1 MAFFYW
7 NSSIGSNNNPG
18 VVDRSIPLFFQ
29 DGTLFD
35 DSNYNLFINSG
46 KFGHAYKN
54 SKDNSVLKLYS
65 DCCPVLAKM
74 DLDLFMKL
82 KSCSIPN
89 LVPLYDCLFYSS
101 DFSQIEG
108 YTMEYINDD
117 KSLILELCSSDFLHF
132 IYELGKMVKVA
143 SENNILLRDVHP
155 DNICFNSNGFT
166 LIDLDN
172 FLLSFSRNR
181 NIIYEK
187 NKQSIIYCINMI
199 FSSLVDEKKYID
211 FINGDIATSLYRCV
225 LESLTEPSLCDSLQK
240 KLVINKST
248 RL

>member
-1 MAFFYW
+1 MAFFDW
-7 NSSIGSNNNPG
+7 DSSIGSNNNPG

-29 DGTLFD
+29 DRTLFD

-46 KFGHAYKN
+46 KFGHIYKN
-54 SKDNSVLKLYS
+54 LNDNSVLKLYS

-89 LVPLYDCLFYSS
+89 LVSLYDCLFYSS
-101 DFSQIEG
+101 DF
-108 YTMEYINDD
+108 
-117 KSLILELCSSDFLHF
+117 LHF
-132 IYELGKMVKVA
+132 IYELEKMVKVA

-172 FLLSFSRNR
+172 FLLSSSRNR

-187 NKQSIIYCINMI
+187 NKQSIINCINMI

-211 FINGDIATSLYRCV
+211 FINGDIAASLYRCV
-225 LESLTEPSLCDSLQK
+225 LESLTEPSLRDSLQK

>member
-1 MAFFYW
+1 MAFFDW
-7 NSSIGSNNNPG
+7 DSSIGSNNNPG

-29 DGTLFD
+29 DRTLFD

-46 KFGHAYKN
+46 KFGHIYKN
-54 SKDNSVLKLYS
+54 LNDNSVLKLYS

-89 LVPLYDCLFYSS
+89 LVSLYDCLFYSS
-101 DFSQIEG
+101 DF
-108 YTMEYINDD
+108 
-117 KSLILELCSSDFLHF
+117 LHF
-132 IYELGKMVKVA
+132 IYELEKMVKVA

-172 FLLSFSRNR
+172 FLLSSSRNR

-187 NKQSIIYCINMI
+187 NKQSIINCINMI
-199 FSSLVDEKKYID
+199 FSYLVDEKKYID
-211 FINGDIATSLYRCV
+211 FINGDIAASPYRCV
-225 LESLTEPSLCDSLQK
+225 LESLTEPSLRDSLQK

>member
-1 MAFFYW
+1 M
-7 NSSIGSNNNPG
+7 
-18 VVDRSIPLFFQ
+18 
-29 DGTLFD
+29 
-35 DSNYNLFINSG
+35 
-46 KFGHAYKN
+46 
-54 SKDNSVLKLYS
+54 
-65 DCCPVLAKM
+65 
-74 DLDLFMKL
+74 
-82 KSCSIPN
+82 
-89 LVPLYDCLFYSS
+89 
-101 DFSQIEG
+101 
-108 YTMEYINDD
+108 
-117 KSLILELCSSDFLHF
+117 
-132 IYELGKMVKVA
+132 
-143 SENNILLRDVHP
+143 LRDVHP

-211 FINGDIATSLYRCV
+211 FINGDIAASLYRCV
-225 LESLTEPSLCDSLQK
+225 LESLTEPSLRDSLQK

>member
-1 MAFFYW
+1 MAFFDW
-7 NSSIGSNNNPG
+7 DSSIGSNNNPG

-29 DGTLFD
+29 DRTLFD

-46 KFGHAYKN
+46 KFGHIYKN
-54 SKDNSVLKLYS
+54 LNDNSVLKLYS
-65 DCCPVLAKM
+65 DCCPVLAKI

-89 LVPLYDCLFYSS
+89 LVSLYDCLFYSS
-101 DFSQIEG
+101 DF
-108 YTMEYINDD
+108 
-117 KSLILELCSSDFLHF
+117 LHF
-132 IYELGKMVKVA
+132 IYELEKMVKVA

-172 FLLSFSRNR
+172 FLLSSSRNR

-187 NKQSIIYCINMI
+187 NKQSIINCINMI
-199 FSSLVDEKKYID
+199 FSYLVDEKKYID
-211 FINGDIATSLYRCV
+211 FINGDIAASLYRCV
-225 LESLTEPSLCDSLQK
+225 LESLTEPSLRDSLQK